1 MKATLTECSLEH
13 QLFVLCRM
21 NVEILLVHGQISKF
35 VPDYCCWEAGFVLIP
50 TATTG
55 RGEIRTTVVPN
66 LAALVSSSLMLV
78 SLAVVIQFTFRNTFS
93 IQGRSWVKH
102 RFSYL

>member
-1 MKATLTECSLEH
+1 
-13 QLFVLCRM
+13 M
-21 NVEILLVHGQISKF
+21 NVEVLLVHGQISKF
-35 VPDYCCWEAGFVLIP
+35 VPDYCCSEAGFVLIP
-50 TATTG
+50 TFTTG

-66 LAALVSSSLMLV
+66 SAVLYSSSLMLV

-102 RFSYL
+102 WISYL